1 MIFKTEGLSKPA
13 LNYALE
19 KMLQCGAKKYPV
31 RNLLSEINKRSFS
44 LLTPAQT
51 TD

>member
-1 MIFKTEGLSKPA
+1 MIFKTQGVAKPA

-31 RNLLSEINKRSFS
+31 RNLL
-44 LLTPAQT
+44 T
-51 TD
+51 